1 MSVIELNKVEDILK
15 LPQDVGEVR
24 IEGRKVLYYL
34 YVNSDSQRRIQQR
47 LNVEEVRKKYVD
59 MLRMGYSKKN
69 DELSDHLILSA
80 DDITKIKVIE

>member
-15 LPQDVGEVR
+15 LPKDVGEVR

-34 YVNSDSQRRIQQR
+34 YVNSNSQSRKKQK

-59 MLRMGYSKKN
+59 MLRKGYSSKN
-69 DELSDHLILSA
+69 DEFSDHLILTA
-80 DDITKIKVIE
+80 DDITKIKVIK